1 MIGILFK
8 LFILAVA
15 LYGLGFAGYT
25 LWRLNEG
32 DTLEE
37 SVKKGAKWLPR
48 LISEIRNDSE
58 EDESK

>member
-1 MIGILFK
+1 MIGLLFK

-15 LYGLGFAGYT
+15 LYGLGFAGFT

-32 DTLEE
+32 DTLETA
-37 SVKKGAKWLPR
+37 VKKGARWLP
-48 LISEIRNDSE
+48 LLVSELRDDS